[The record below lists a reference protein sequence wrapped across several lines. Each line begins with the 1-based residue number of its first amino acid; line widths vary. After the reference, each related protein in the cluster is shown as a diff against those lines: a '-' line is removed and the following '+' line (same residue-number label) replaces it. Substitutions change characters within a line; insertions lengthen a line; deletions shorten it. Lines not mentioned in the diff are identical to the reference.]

1 MSDHNERDTTGLI
14 WIVINAVALVYV
26 TMPVSIG
33 IYKYVL

>member
-1 MSDHNERDTTGLI
+1 MSDHNERDSTGPI
-14 WIVINAVALVYV
+14 WVIFNLVALAYV